1 MATAI
6 PTDVETLI
14 ENIRIEQFWWDGVQ
28 IKIPFHC
35 VYACIPNPVA
45 DEWKLI
51 NGAKV
56 PLIRVDKYLIPLWD
70 PFHQNMSEM
79 PKMAVVISHH
89 KGNQFGL
96 FAYPADHIDEHIMLS
111 YDEWF
116 ETQSSFQ

>member
-45 DEWKLI
+45 DEWKRI
-51 NGAKV
+51 KGVSV
-56 PLIRVDKYLIPLWD
+56 PLIHVDKYLIPLWD
-70 PFHQNMSEM
+70 PFHQNMSDM
-79 PKMAVVISHH
+79 PKLAVVISHH

-96 FAYPADHIDEHIMLS
+96 FAYPADHMDEHIILS

>member
-45 DEWKLI
+45 DEWKRI
-51 NGAKV
+51 KGVSV
-56 PLIRVDKYLIPLWD
+56 PLIRVDK
-70 PFHQNMSEM
+70 
-79 PKMAVVISHH
+79 
-89 KGNQFGL
+89 FGL
-96 FAYPADHIDEHIMLS
+96 FAYPADHMDEHIILS